1 VDSLSAAAP
10 SAVRSI
16 LQKGPMS
23 PGKLRLA
30 WRVAVGAA
38 MDRAT
43 TVTLADDGFAQVS
56 TVDVAWRREVKR
68 SRAEI
73 LGRLQYLVG
82 ASALNGIRVL
92 SRPPK
97 T

>member
-1 VDSLSAAAP
+1 
-10 SAVRSI
+10 
-16 LQKGPMS
+16 MS

-43 TVTLADDGFAQVS
+43 TVTLADDGFAEVS

-82 ASALNGIRVL
+82 AGALKGLRVV

-97 T
+97 P

>member
-1 VDSLSAAAP
+1 
-10 SAVRSI
+10 
-16 LQKGPMS
+16 MS

-43 TVTLADDGFAQVS
+43 TVALADDGFAEVS
-56 TVDVAWRREVKR
+56 TADAAWRREVKR

-82 ASALNGIRVL
+82 AGALKGIRVS

-97 T
+97 A

>member
-1 VDSLSAAAP
+1 
-10 SAVRSI
+10 
-16 LQKGPMS
+16 MS

-43 TVTLADDGFAQVS
+43 TVALAEDGCVEVS
-56 TVDVAWRREVKR
+56 APDAAWRREVKR

-82 ASALNGIRVL
+82 TGALKAIRVV

-97 T
+97 P